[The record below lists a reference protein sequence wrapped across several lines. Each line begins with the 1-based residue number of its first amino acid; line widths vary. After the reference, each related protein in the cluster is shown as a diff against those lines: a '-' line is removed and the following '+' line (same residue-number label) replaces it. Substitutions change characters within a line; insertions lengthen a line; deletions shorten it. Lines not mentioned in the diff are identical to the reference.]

1 MKVAEMYAHNFS
13 QPSKSKDD
21 GLSSLKN
28 PKEIREYFQA
38 LFIRSNKNYI
48 EVLENGMLITNPPLY
63 LPFSR
68 RAARVALKRM
78 LKISTGEEKSFYYAT
93 LKSLEDDQFDAQKYS
108 G

>member
-1 MKVAEMYAHNFS
+1 MKVAEMYAHNFL

-21 GLSSLKN
+21 GMSPLKN
-28 PKEIREYFQA
+28 PKEIREYFQD
-38 LFIRSNKNYI
+38 LFIRSNNASKEAWESGI
-48 EVLENGMLITNPPLY
+48 LITQPPLY
-63 LPFSR
+63 LPFSI

-78 LKISTGEEKSFYYAT
+78 LKISTGEEKSFYFTT